1 MTLRRL
7 GRPPVLQDQ
16 ADSLMIQALSSLK
29 EELRRINDYF
39 ALMNNTE
46 APPQR
51 TDTYDTDT
59 VPE

>member
-1 MTLRRL
+1 MTIRRL
-7 GRPPVLQDQ
+7 GRLPIKQDEV
-16 ADSLMIQALSSLK
+16 DTSLIEAIAALK
-29 EELRRINDYF
+29 EQLRIQNDYL

-59 VPE
+59 VP